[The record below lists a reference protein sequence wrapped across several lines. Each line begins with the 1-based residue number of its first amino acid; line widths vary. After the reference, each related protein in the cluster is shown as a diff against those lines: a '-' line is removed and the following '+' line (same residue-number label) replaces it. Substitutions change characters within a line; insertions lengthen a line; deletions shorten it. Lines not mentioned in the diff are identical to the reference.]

1 MTTPTRPEITTDVH
15 MVGLLVEA
23 LIKLIDIEEVRN
35 EIPQSKF
42 LTTTYL
48 MLVAQGRIRT
58 GCDDYELLQD
68 IAQGQLS
75 DVIREADRKYAEEVG
90 Q

>member
-23 LIKLIDIEEVRN
+23 LVNLIDIEEVRN
-35 EIPQSKF
+35 EIPQSNF

-58 GCDDYELLQD
+58 GSDDYELLQD